1 MLDLARNGRAR
12 GRSAEP
18 APPAAPDIMELCFAA
33 NVVCTPAMYAVLR
46 AVVDAGNLPTA
57 CEIHRHAATRR
68 PSLTLGST
76 YRLLTKLVGA
86 GVLTYHGLGDGMA
99 RYGVQET
106 RHSGHLID
114 VDDGRIEE
122 ISNEELVSQLSR
134 VAEELG
140 FKLVRFRI
148 VARSLN
154 SDGSGDSSHN
164 LASESLS
171 SRAQRGTFDGVAKGP
186 SLRSG

>member
-1 MLDLARNGRAR
+1 MLDLARNGRAHA
-12 GRSAEP
+12 RSAEP

-140 FKLVRFRI
+140 FKLVRFRL
-148 VARSLN
+148 VLY
-154 SDGSGDSSHN
+154 G
-164 LASESLS
+164 
-171 SRAQRGTFDGVAKGP
+171 K
-186 SLRSG
+186 LRSRERKAAGKGEGPVRRRLNGGGSSPAP

>member
-1 MLDLARNGRAR
+1 
-12 GRSAEP
+12 
-18 APPAAPDIMELCFAA
+18 
-33 NVVCTPAMYAVLR
+33 MYAVLR

-114 VDDGRIEE
+114 VGRRALKER
-122 ISNEELVSQLSR
+122 LVVQDLPDAAPTLR
-134 VAEELG
+134 EAAAARGLPLVADPPL
-140 FKLVRFRI
+140 
-148 VARSLN
+148 
-154 SDGSGDSSHN
+154 
-164 LASESLS
+164 
-171 SRAQRGTFDGVAKGP
+171 
-186 SLRSG
+186 

>member
-1 MLDLARNGRAR
+1 MLDLARNGRAHA
-12 GRSAEP
+12 RSAEP

-134 VAEELG
+134 WQRSSASSWCVFAWSFTASCDQGSE
-140 FKLVRFRI
+140 KLPEREK
-148 VARSLN
+148 ARS
-154 SDGSGDSSHN
+154 G
-164 LASESLS
+164 A
-171 SRAQRGTFDGVAKGP
+171 A
-186 SLRSG
+186 